1 MLRPPGLVTAASQLL
16 FFCFVD
22 FPLYNRHHILV
33 HLLGCCLPGCCLP
46 GFLVCDAAGWGL
58 IDKTKY
64 PISIAAGGLAPPK
77 VSLDGAGTNPNG
89 FAIAKS
95 VAVEPTT
102 ELKVNVVLELLYGA
116 LLSLLPLTSLP
127 PLLRQLTDG
136 LIPPDCPLLTVYRRK
151 CLRWRRG

>member
-1 MLRPPGLVTAASQLL
+1 M
-16 FFCFVD
+16 
-22 FPLYNRHHILV
+22 
-33 HLLGCCLPGCCLP
+33 
-46 GFLVCDAAGWGL
+46 L

-64 PISIAAGGLAPPK
+64 PISIAPGGLAPLK
-77 VSLDGAGTNPNG
+77 VRLDGAGTDPNG

-95 VAVEPTT
+95 VAVELTATDACNTAIARPATLPTT

>member
-1 MLRPPGLVTAASQLL
+1 M
-16 FFCFVD
+16 
-22 FPLYNRHHILV
+22 
-33 HLLGCCLPGCCLP
+33 
-46 GFLVCDAAGWGL
+46 CDAAGWGL

-77 VSLDGAGTNPNG
+77 VSLDGAGTDPNG